1 MGKKG
6 KRQGKKKLQ
15 APVGDSFALP
25 SKNSKDL
32 LHIADPEF
40 LKSLT
45 TIIVKLTNRVTLM
58 ITY

>member
-40 LKSLT
+40 LK
-45 TIIVKLTNRVTLM
+45 I
-58 ITY
+58 